1 MDETFTNQVADALKL
16 LAESGR
22 LELKIE
28 ENGYSERRT
37 WTLYLDGE
45 TLVDDFVYATKV
57 Y

>member
-28 ENGYSERRT
+28 ENSYSERRT